1 MTGPVSTFLQYH
13 GKGHL
18 VEIFFFKV
26 TITGGKR
33 PSLANATP
41 IMIYFCKKSY
51 IVDDSQDGGGSLLN
65 DLIHCVYRS
74 VGAKEFQE
82 FLKVER
88 SSAGARGLGSRT
100 LSL

>member
-1 MTGPVSTFLQYH
+1 
-13 GKGHL
+13 
-18 VEIFFFKV
+18 
-26 TITGGKR
+26 
-33 PSLANATP
+33 
-41 IMIYFCKKSY
+41 MILRM
-51 IVDDSQDGGGSLLN
+51 GGGSY